1 MENAWMPKVAGILD
15 IVAGALGI
23 FGGFFLVLW
32 LAFVPYMTSGP
43 GTELHYFPMR
53 IMMLFMLPWAFIMFA
68 GGVLAVVGGIYA
80 LKSKRWGLAL
90 AGSIGAVFSQ
100 LALGVVALIFTVMGK
115 DHFE

>member
-23 FGGFFLVLW
+23 FGSFFLVLW
-32 LAFVPYMTSGP
+32 LAFVPYMVSGP
-43 GTELHYFPMR
+43 GTEFHYFPMR

-90 AGSIGAVFSQ
+90 AGSIGAFFASWP
-100 LALGVVALIFTVMGK
+100 LGIPAIVFTVMSK
-115 DHFE
+115 KEFE

>member
-23 FGGFFLVLW
+23 FGSFFLVLW
-32 LAFVPYMTSGP
+32 LAFVPYMVSGP
-43 GTELHYFPMR
+43 GTEFHYFPMR